1 MPVPVG
7 EQNSSKL
14 SPEVKAKLET
24 LQATLGPQ
32 TLTEALGTPAAERT
46 LETALTNNDSQT
58 IQGLR
63 RYVELSRLP
72 LTDAQEGLMAGARL
86 QLENENNSGFQ
97 EGVAAVSAFNSEVFR
112 SATEG
117 MSVNMQMKFAQFWV
131 DNVNFDNYAQLSY
144 DRQLQTASQVLNSF
158 NTQEGTGWAQT
169 QITNIAA
176 AMVTTIAGEL
186 RGADLK
192 TMQEVWAA
200 RNMDEL
206 RAAATYL
213 SFAEGNALTAFV
225 ESSDAGSA
233 SDAATVAAEQVILGM
248 LDILRQDQE
257 LSKDQKEKLDKI
269 IEEEEEKKEEEK
281 ERREEHD

>member
-1 MPVPVG
+1 
-7 EQNSSKL
+7 
-14 SPEVKAKLET
+14 
-24 LQATLGPQ
+24 
-32 TLTEALGTPAAERT
+32 
-46 LETALTNNDSQT
+46 
-58 IQGLR
+58 
-63 RYVELSRLP
+63 
-72 LTDAQEGLMAGARL
+72 MAGARL